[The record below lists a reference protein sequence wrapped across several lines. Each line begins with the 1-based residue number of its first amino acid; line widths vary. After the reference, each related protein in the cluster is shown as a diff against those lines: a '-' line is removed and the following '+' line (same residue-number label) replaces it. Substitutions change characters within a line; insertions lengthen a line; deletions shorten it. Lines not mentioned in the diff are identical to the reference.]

1 MKPNSFKY
9 SVLAVGVVAAMGI
22 STAANAATPNT
33 TGGISAGAAPI
44 TNVATANYSVAGIA
58 QPNVTSNIVTVSVSE
73 TANFALVSTVDDGSI
88 GNDTAVNR
96 TATPGGTTTFTHA
109 LTNTGNV
116 TDTYT
121 VNTTGNDSA
130 LVTAAPDYALGTA
143 PVTFT
148 IVQADGTALT
158 PAQVTALNGQAQ
170 TGTVANGG
178 TIRLQPGTRANLSY
192 EAATPDDRNGN
203 DTINGND
210 KGVGTLT
217 ATSTFFTANNAPG
230 ATLVN
235 ENQTI
240 VRLPTFKITKTATST
255 VDLTVANPQIAYSI
269 VVTNAT
275 TDYST
280 AATDFVIRDVL
291 PAGLSLPS
299 GTASDVTVTGAG
311 TATISTIGGRQ
322 AINVAVANLAV
333 GASRTITFTVNVD
346 KNQFTAAN
354 SSVTN
359 NAEVYDKFI
368 GPVSPLP
375 ATPVLGTDYDIFDS
389 TDGTVG
395 VTRIPDEAGEGN
407 GAGIDTPGVTNF
419 TRRAVVVSNPTT
431 RELPPTSGTASQ
443 ATHSTLITNS
453 GQDAEGTNANPL
465 TFTIADGGNNAAV
478 RPVTGPVS
486 ATYTPPGGGAPVTIT
501 LQPTVAGGNTYTL
514 NSSTLPTAQFPNGI
528 APGGTLAINYNVSS
542 GNVTTPTT
550 VADAAAVGSTETT
563 IVTLTPAGTNPPAVT
578 SVTDTTNVRGLS
590 LVKAQ
595 SLDATC
601 SGTVASSTFVQTAID
616 ATPDQCVIYRIQA
629 TNTSSA
635 ALGFN
640 LTGVTI
646 SDLLSNFSAGA
657 DLVANSPATSATT
670 SSTAG
675 TASTTST
682 AVLGTNYT
690 IVPQGV
696 GTLTFKIKIKNA
708 R

>member
-1 MKPNSFKY
+1 MKSNTFNY
-9 SVLAVGVVAAMGI
+9 SLLAVGVAAVMGV
-22 STAANAATPNT
+22 SAGANAATPAAAVT
-33 TGGISAGAAPI
+33 AGAAPI
-44 TNVATANYSVAGIA
+44 NNVATASYSIAGVS
-58 QPNVTSNIVTVSVSE
+58 QPSVTSNTVTVNVSE
-73 TANFALVSTVDDGSI
+73 TANFALTSTVDDGSI
-88 GNDTAVNR
+88 GDDTAINQ
-96 TATPGGTTTFTHA
+96 TATPGGTTTFTHN

-121 VNTTGNDSA
+121 INTTGNDSS
-130 LVTAAPDYALGTA
+130 LVTATPDYPLGTA

-148 IVQADGTALT
+148 IVQADGTPLT
-158 PAQVTALNGQAQ
+158 SAQVTALGTQAQ
-170 TGTVANGG
+170 TGTLANGG

-192 EAATPDDRNGN
+192 EAATP

-275 TDYST
+275 TDYSA

-291 PAGLSLPS
+291 PVGLSLPN
-299 GTASDVTVTGAG
+299 GTASDVTVTGGAG

-322 AINVAVANLAV
+322 AIDVAVANLAV

-346 KNQFTAAN
+346 RDQFTSAN

-359 NAEVYDKFI
+359 NAEVYDKFV

-375 ATPVLGTDYDIFDS
+375 ANPVLGTDYDIFDS

-395 VTRIPDEAGEGN
+395 VTRIPDDAGEGN
-407 GAGIDTPGVTNF
+407 GAGIDSPGVTSF

-431 RELPPTSGTASQ
+431 REVPPASGTASQ

-453 GQDAEGTNANPL
+453 GQDGEGTNANPL
-465 TFTIADGGNNAAV
+465 TFTIADGGNNGAV

-486 ATYTPPGGGAPVTIT
+486 ATYTPPGNGAPVTIT
-501 LQPTVAGGNTYTL
+501 LQPTVADGNTYTL
-514 NSSTLPTAQFPNGI
+514 NSTTLPTAQFPNGI

-542 GNVTTPTT
+542 GNVAAPAT
-550 VADAAAVGSTETT
+550 VADAAAVGSTETS
-563 IVTLTPAGTNPPAVT
+563 IVTLTPAGINAPAAST
-578 SVTDTTNVRGLS
+578 VTDTTNVRGLT
-590 LVKAQ
+590 LVKSQA
-595 SLDATC
+595 LDATC
-601 SGTVASSTFVQTAID
+601 SGTVAASTFVGTAIE
-616 ATPDQCVIYRIQA
+616 AKPDQCVIYRIQA

-640 LTGVTI
+640 LNALTI

-657 DLVANSPATSATT
+657 DLVAGSPATSATA

-675 TASTTST
+675 IASTTST

-690 IVPQGV
+690 LVPQGV

>member
-1 MKPNSFKY
+1 MKSITFNY
-9 SVLAVGVVAAMGI
+9 SLLAVGVAAVMGV
-22 STAANAATPNT
+22 STGANAATPANAVT
-33 TGGISAGAAPI
+33 AGAAPI
-44 TNVATANYSVAGIA
+44 NNVATASYSIAGVS
-58 QPNVTSNIVTVSVSE
+58 QPSVTSNTVTVNVSE
-73 TANFALVSTVDDGSI
+73 TANFALTSTVDDGSI
-88 GNDTAVNR
+88 GDDTAINQ
-96 TATPGGTTTFTHA
+96 TATPGGTTTFTHN

-116 TDTYT
+116 TDTYII
-121 VNTTGNDSA
+121 NTTGNDSS
-130 LVTAAPDYALGTA
+130 LVTATPDYPLGTA

-148 IVQADGTALT
+148 IVQADGTPLT
-158 PAQVTALNGQAQ
+158 TAQINALNGQAQ
-170 TGTVANGG
+170 TGTLANGG

-192 EAATPDDRNGN
+192 EAATPDNR
-203 DTINGND
+203 NGND

-240 VRLPTFKITKTATST
+240 VRLPTFKIVKTATST

-275 TDYST
+275 TDYS
-280 AATDFVIRDVL
+280 ADATDIVIRDVL
-291 PAGLSLPS
+291 PVGLSLPN
-299 GTASDVTVTGAG
+299 GTASDVTVTGGAG
-311 TATISTIGGRQ
+311 TATISTVGTRQ

-346 KNQFTAAN
+346 RDQFTSAN

-359 NAEVYDKFI
+359 NAEVYDKFV

-375 ATPVLGTDYDIFDS
+375 ANPVLGTDYDILDS
-389 TDGTVG
+389 TDSTIG
-395 VTRIPDEAGEGN
+395 VTRVPDDAGEGN
-407 GAGIDTPGVTNF
+407 GAGTDSPGVTNF

-431 RELPPTSGTASQ
+431 REIPPASGTASQ

-453 GQDAEGTNANPL
+453 GQDGEGTNANPL
-465 TFTIADGGNNAAV
+465 TFTIADGGNNGAV

-486 ATYTPPGGGAPVTIT
+486 ATYTPPGNGAPVTIT

-514 NSSTLPTAQFPNGI
+514 NGTTLPTAQFPNGI

-542 GNVTTPTT
+542 GNVAAPAT
-550 VADAAAVGSTETT
+550 VADAAAVGSTETSV
-563 IVTLTPAGTNPPAVT
+563 VTLTPAGINAPAAT
-578 SVTDTTNVRGLS
+578 TVTDTTNVRGLT
-590 LVKAQ
+590 LVKSQA
-595 SLDATC
+595 LDATC
-601 SGTVASSTFVQTAID
+601 SSTVAASTFIQTAIE
-616 ATPDQCVIYRIQA
+616 AKPDQCVIYRIQA

-640 LTGVTI
+640 LNDLTI

-657 DLVANSPATSATT
+657 DLVAGSPATSATA

-675 TASTTST
+675 IASTTST

-690 IVPQGV
+690 LVPQGV

>member
-1 MKPNSFKY
+1 MKSNTFNY
-9 SVLAVGVVAAMGI
+9 SLLAVGVAAVMGVSI
-22 STAANAATPNT
+22 GANAATPAT
-33 TGGISAGAAPI
+33 AATAGAAPI
-44 TNVATANYSVAGIA
+44 NNVATASYSVAGVS
-58 QPNVTSNIVTVSVSE
+58 QPSVTSNTVTVNVSE
-73 TANFALVSTVDDGSI
+73 TANFALTSTVDDGSI
-88 GNDTAVNR
+88 GDDTAINQ
-96 TATPGGTTTFTHA
+96 TATPGGTTTFTHN

-116 TDTYT
+116 TDTYII
-121 VNTTGNDSA
+121 NTTGNDSD
-130 LVTAAPDYALGTA
+130 LITATPDYPLGTA

-148 IVQADGTALT
+148 IVQANGTPLT
-158 PAQVTALNGQAQ
+158 SAQVTALGTQAQ
-170 TGTVANGG
+170 TGTLANGG

-192 EAATPDDRNGN
+192 EAATPDDR
-203 DTINGND
+203 NGND

-240 VRLPTFKITKTATST
+240 VRLPTFKIVKTATST

-275 TDYST
+275 TDYSA
-280 AATDFVIRDVL
+280 AATDIVIRDVL
-291 PAGLSLPS
+291 PVGLSLPN
-299 GTASDVTVTGAG
+299 GTASDVTVTGGAG
-311 TATISTIGGRQ
+311 TATISTVGTRQ

-407 GAGIDTPGVTNF
+407 GAGIDSPGVTSF

-431 RELPPTSGTASQ
+431 REVPPASGTASQ

-465 TFTIADGGNNAAV
+465 TFTIADGGNNGAV

-486 ATYTPPGGGAPVTIT
+486 ATYTPPGNGAPVTIT

-514 NSSTLPTAQFPNGI
+514 NSTTLPTAQFPNGI

-542 GNVTTPTT
+542 GNVAAPAT
-550 VADAAAVGSTETT
+550 VADAAAVGSTETSV
-563 IVTLTPAGTNPPAVT
+563 VTLTPAGINPPAAT
-578 SVTDTTNVRGLS
+578 TVTDTTNVRGLT
-590 LVKAQ
+590 LVKSQA
-595 SLDATC
+595 LDETC
-601 SGTVASSTFVQTAID
+601 SGTVAASTFVQTALE
-616 ATPDQCVIYRIQA
+616 AKPDQCVIYRIQA

-635 ALGFN
+635 AFGFSLN
-640 LTGVTI
+640 ALTI

-657 DLVANSPATSATT
+657 DLVAGSPATSATA

-682 AVLGTNYT
+682 AVLGTNFT

>member
-1 MKPNSFKY
+1 MKSITFNY
-9 SVLAVGVVAAMGI
+9 SLLAVGVAAVMGV
-22 STAANAATPNT
+22 STGANAATPANAVT
-33 TGGISAGAAPI
+33 AGAAPI
-44 TNVATANYSVAGIA
+44 NNVATASYSIAGVS
-58 QPNVTSNIVTVSVSE
+58 QPSVTSNTVTVNVSE
-73 TANFALVSTVDDGSI
+73 TANFALTSTVDDGSI
-88 GNDTAVNR
+88 GDDTAINQ
-96 TATPGGTTTFTHA
+96 TATPGGTTTFTHN

-116 TDTYT
+116 TDTYII
-121 VNTTGNDSA
+121 NTTGNDSS
-130 LVTAAPDYALGTA
+130 LVTATPDYPLGTA

-148 IVQADGTALT
+148 IVQADGTPLT
-158 PAQVTALNGQAQ
+158 TAQINALNGQAQ
-170 TGTVANGG
+170 TGTLANGG

-192 EAATPDDRNGN
+192 EAATPDNR
-203 DTINGND
+203 NGND

-240 VRLPTFKITKTATST
+240 VRLPTFKIVKTATST

-275 TDYST
+275 TDYSA
-280 AATDFVIRDVL
+280 AATDIVIRDVL
-291 PAGLSLPS
+291 PVGLSLPN
-299 GTASDVTVTGAG
+299 GTASDVTVTGGAG
-311 TATISTIGGRQ
+311 TATISTVGTRQ

-346 KNQFTAAN
+346 RDQFTSAN

-359 NAEVYDKFI
+359 NAEVYDKFV

-375 ATPVLGTDYDIFDS
+375 ANPVLGTDYDILDS
-389 TDGTVG
+389 TDSTIG
-395 VTRIPDEAGEGN
+395 VTRVPDDAGEGN
-407 GAGIDTPGVTNF
+407 GAGTDSPGVTNF

-431 RELPPTSGTASQ
+431 REIPPASGTASQ

-453 GQDAEGTNANPL
+453 GQDGEGTNANPL
-465 TFTIADGGNNAAV
+465 TFTIADGGNNGAV

-486 ATYTPPGGGAPVTIT
+486 ATYTPPGNGAPVTIT

-514 NSSTLPTAQFPNGI
+514 NGTTLPTAQFPNGI

-542 GNVTTPTT
+542 GNVAAPAT
-550 VADAAAVGSTETT
+550 VADAAAVGSTETSV
-563 IVTLTPAGTNPPAVT
+563 VTLTPAGINAPAAT
-578 SVTDTTNVRGLS
+578 TVTDTTNVRGLT
-590 LVKAQ
+590 LVKSQA
-595 SLDATC
+595 LDATC
-601 SGTVASSTFVQTAID
+601 SSTVAASTFIQTAIE
-616 ATPDQCVIYRIQA
+616 AKPDQCVIYRIQA

-640 LTGVTI
+640 LNALTI

-657 DLVANSPATSATT
+657 DLVAGSPATSATA

-675 TASTTST
+675 IASTTST

-690 IVPQGV
+690 LVPQGV

>member
-1 MKPNSFKY
+1 MKSTTFNY
-9 SVLAVGVVAAMGI
+9 SLLAVGVAAVMGV
-22 STAANAATPNT
+22 STGANAATPANAVT
-33 TGGISAGAAPI
+33 AGAAPI
-44 TNVATANYSVAGIA
+44 NNVATASYSIAGVS
-58 QPNVTSNIVTVSVSE
+58 QPSVTSNTVTVNVSE
-73 TANFALVSTVDDGSI
+73 TANFALTSTVDDGSI
-88 GNDTAVNR
+88 GDDTAINQ
-96 TATPGGTTTFTHA
+96 TATPGGTTTFTHN

-121 VNTTGNDSA
+121 INTTGNDSS
-130 LVTAAPDYALGTA
+130 LVTATPDYPLGTA

-158 PAQVTALNGQAQ
+158 DAQVTALGTQAQ
-170 TGTVANGG
+170 TGTLTNGG

-192 EAATPDDRNGN
+192 EAATPDDS
-203 DTINGND
+203 IGND

-240 VRLPTFKITKTATST
+240 VRLPTFKIVKTATST

-275 TDYST
+275 TDYSA
-280 AATDFVIRDVL
+280 AATDIVIRDVL
-291 PAGLSLPS
+291 PAGLSLPN
-299 GTASDVTVTGAG
+299 GTASDVTVTGGAG

-359 NAEVYDKFI
+359 NAEVYDKFV

-375 ATPVLGTDYDIFDS
+375 ANPVLGTDYDILDS
-389 TDGTVG
+389 TDSTIG
-395 VTRIPDEAGEGN
+395 VTRIPDDAGEGN
-407 GAGIDTPGVTNF
+407 GAGIDSPGVTSF

-431 RELPPTSGTASQ
+431 REVPPASGTASQ

-453 GQDAEGTNANPL
+453 GQDGEGTNANPL
-465 TFTIADGGNNAAV
+465 TFTIADGGNNGAV

-486 ATYTPPGGGAPVTIT
+486 ATYTPPGNGAPVTIT

-514 NSSTLPTAQFPNGI
+514 NSTTLPTAQFPNGI

-542 GNVTTPTT
+542 GNVAAPET
-550 VADAAAVGSTETT
+550 VADAAAVGSTETSV
-563 IVTLTPAGTNPPAVT
+563 VTLTPAGINAPAAT
-578 SVTDTTNVRGLS
+578 TVTDTTNVRGLT
-590 LVKAQ
+590 LVKSQA
-595 SLDATC
+595 LDATC
-601 SGTVASSTFVQTAID
+601 SSTVAASTFIQTAID
-616 ATPDQCVIYRIQA
+616 AKPDQCVIYRIQA

-640 LTGVTI
+640 LNALTI
-646 SDLLSNFSAGA
+646 SDLLSNFSTGA
-657 DLVANSPATSATT
+657 DLVAGSPATSATA

-675 TASTTST
+675 IASTTST

-690 IVPQGV
+690 LVPQGV

>member
-1 MKPNSFKY
+1 MKSNTFNY
-9 SVLAVGVVAAMGI
+9 SLLAVGVAAVMGV
-22 STAANAATPNT
+22 STGANAATPAAAVT
-33 TGGISAGAAPI
+33 AGAAPI
-44 TNVATANYSVAGIA
+44 NNVATASYSIAGVS
-58 QPNVTSNIVTVSVSE
+58 QPSVTSNTVTVNVSE
-73 TANFALVSTVDDGSI
+73 TANFALTSTVDDGSI
-88 GNDTAVNR
+88 GDDTAINQ
-96 TATPGGTTTFTHA
+96 TATPGGTTTFTHN

-121 VNTTGNDSA
+121 INTTGNDSP
-130 LVTAAPDYALGTA
+130 LVTAAPNYALGTA

-148 IVQADGTALT
+148 IVQANGTPLT
-158 PAQVTALNGQAQ
+158 SAQVTALGTQAQ
-170 TGTVANGG
+170 TGTLANGG

-192 EAATPDDRNGN
+192 EAATPDNR
-203 DTINGND
+203 NGND

-240 VRLPTFKITKTATST
+240 VRLPTFKIVKTATST

-275 TDYST
+275 TDYSA
-280 AATDFVIRDVL
+280 AATDIVIRDVL
-291 PAGLSLPS
+291 PVGLSLPN
-299 GTASDVTVTGAG
+299 GTASDVTVTGGAG
-311 TATISTIGGRQ
+311 TATISTVGTRQ

-359 NAEVYDKFI
+359 NAEVYDKFV

-375 ATPVLGTDYDIFDS
+375 ATPVLGTDYDILDS
-389 TDGTVG
+389 TDGTIG
-395 VTRIPDEAGEGN
+395 VTRIPDDAGEGN
-407 GAGIDTPGVTNF
+407 GAGIDSPGVTSF

-431 RELPPTSGTASQ
+431 REVPPASGTASQ

-453 GQDAEGTNANPL
+453 GQDGEGTNANPL
-465 TFTIADGGNNAAV
+465 TFTIADGGNNGAV

-486 ATYTPPGGGAPVTIT
+486 ATYTPPGNGAPVTIT
-501 LQPTVAGGNTYTL
+501 LQPTVADGNTYTL
-514 NSSTLPTAQFPNGI
+514 DGTTLPTAQFPNGI

-542 GNVTTPTT
+542 GNVAAPAT
-550 VADAAAVGSTETT
+550 VADAAAVGSTETSV
-563 IVTLTPAGTNPPAVT
+563 VTLTPSGINAPAAT
-578 SVTDTTNVRGLS
+578 TVTDTTNVRGLT
-590 LVKAQ
+590 LVKSQA
-595 SLDATC
+595 LDATC
-601 SGTVASSTFVQTAID
+601 SSTVAASTFIQTAID
-616 ATPDQCVIYRIQA
+616 AKPDQCVIYRIQA

-640 LTGVTI
+640 LNDLTI

-657 DLVANSPATSATT
+657 DLVAGSPATSATA

-675 TASTTST
+675 IASTTST

-690 IVPQGV
+690 LVPQGV

>member
-1 MKPNSFKY
+1 MKSITFNY
-9 SVLAVGVVAAMGI
+9 SLLAVGVAAVMGV
-22 STAANAATPNT
+22 STGANAATPANAVT
-33 TGGISAGAAPI
+33 AGAAPI
-44 TNVATANYSVAGIA
+44 NNVATASYSIAGVS
-58 QPNVTSNIVTVSVSE
+58 QPSVTSNTVTVNVSE
-73 TANFALVSTVDDGSI
+73 TANFALTSTVDDGSI
-88 GNDTAVNR
+88 GDDTAINQ
-96 TATPGGTTTFTHA
+96 TATPGGTTTFTHN

-116 TDTYT
+116 TDTYII
-121 VNTTGNDSA
+121 NTTGNDSS
-130 LVTAAPDYALGTA
+130 LVTATPDYPLGTA

-148 IVQADGTALT
+148 IVQADGTPLT
-158 PAQVTALNGQAQ
+158 TAQINALNGQAQ
-170 TGTVANGG
+170 TGTLANGG

-192 EAATPDDRNGN
+192 EAATPDNR
-203 DTINGND
+203 NGND

-240 VRLPTFKITKTATST
+240 VRLPTFKIVKTATST

-275 TDYST
+275 TDYSA
-280 AATDFVIRDVL
+280 AATDIVIRDVL
-291 PAGLSLPS
+291 PVGLSLPN
-299 GTASDVTVTGAG
+299 GTASDVTVTGGAG
-311 TATISTIGGRQ
+311 TATISTVGTRQ

-346 KNQFTAAN
+346 RDQFTSAN

-359 NAEVYDKFI
+359 NAEVYDKFV

-375 ATPVLGTDYDIFDS
+375 ANPVLGTDYDILDS
-389 TDGTVG
+389 TDSTIG
-395 VTRIPDEAGEGN
+395 VTRVPDDAGEGN
-407 GAGIDTPGVTNF
+407 GAGTDSPGVTNF

-431 RELPPTSGTASQ
+431 REIPPASGTASQ

-453 GQDAEGTNANPL
+453 GQDGEGTNANPL
-465 TFTIADGGNNAAV
+465 TFTIADGGNNGAV

-486 ATYTPPGGGAPVTIT
+486 ATYTPPGNGAPVTIT

-514 NSSTLPTAQFPNGI
+514 NGTTLPTAQFPNGI

-542 GNVTTPTT
+542 GNVAAPET
-550 VADAAAVGSTETT
+550 VADAAAVGSTETSV
-563 IVTLTPAGTNPPAVT
+563 VTLTPAGINAPAAT
-578 SVTDTTNVRGLS
+578 TVTDTTNVRGLT
-590 LVKAQ
+590 LVKSQA
-595 SLDATC
+595 LDATC
-601 SGTVASSTFVQTAID
+601 SSTVAASTFIQTAIE
-616 ATPDQCVIYRIQA
+616 AKPDQCVIYRIQA

-640 LTGVTI
+640 LNDLTI

-657 DLVANSPATSATT
+657 DLVAGSPATSATA

-675 TASTTST
+675 IASTTST

-690 IVPQGV
+690 LVPQGV

>member
-1 MKPNSFKY
+1 MKSNTFNY
-9 SVLAVGVVAAMGI
+9 SLLAVGIAAVMGI
-22 STAANAATPNT
+22 SGGANAATPNT
-33 TGGISAGAAPI
+33 TGGVSAGAAAI
-44 TNVATANYSVAGIA
+44 NNVATANYSVAGIA
-58 QPNVTSNIVTVSVSE
+58 QPNVTSNIVTVNVSE
-73 TANFALVSTVDDGSI
+73 TANFALTSTVDDGSI
-88 GNDTAVNR
+88 GDDIAINQ
-96 TATPGGTTTFTHA
+96 TATPGGTTTFTHN

-121 VNTTGNDSA
+121 INTTGNDSA
-130 LVTAAPDYALGTA
+130 LVTATPDYALGTA

-148 IVQADGTALT
+148 IVQADGTPLT
-158 PAQVTALNGQAQ
+158 STQVTALNGQAQ
-170 TGTVANGG
+170 TGTLTNGG

-192 EAATPDDRNGN
+192 EAATPDAR
-203 DTINGND
+203 NGND

-217 ATSTFFTANNAPG
+217 ATSTFFTANLPAN

-240 VRLPTFKITKTATST
+240 VRLPTFKIVKTATST
-255 VDLTVANPQIAYSI
+255 VDLTVANPQINYSI

-275 TDYST
+275 TDYSA
-280 AATDFVIRDVL
+280 AATDIVIRDVL
-291 PAGLSLPS
+291 PAGLSLPN
-299 GTASDVTVTGAG
+299 GAASDVTVTGAG
-311 TATISTIGGRQ
+311 TATISTVGTRQ

-346 KNQFTAAN
+346 RDQYTAAN

-359 NAEVYDKFI
+359 HAEVYDKFV
-368 GPVSPLP
+368 GPVSPLI
-375 ATPVLGTDYDIFDS
+375 AAPVLGTDYDIFDS
-389 TDGTVG
+389 TDGTIG
-395 VTRIPDEAGEGN
+395 VTRIPDDAGEGN

-419 TRRAVVVSNPTT
+419 TRRAVIVSNPTT
-431 RELPPTSGTASQ
+431 REIAPASGTDGQ
-443 ATHSTLITNS
+443 VTQKTTIINN
-453 GQDAEGTNANPL
+453 GQDAEGTNTNPL

-478 RPVTGPVS
+478 RPVTGPISV
-486 ATYTPPGGGAPVTIT
+486 TYTPPNGGAPVTIT

-514 NSSTLPTAQFPNGI
+514 NSTTLPTAQFPNGI

-542 GNVTTPTT
+542 GNVTTPATA
-550 VADAAAVGSTETT
+550 ADAAAVGSTETT
-563 IVTLTPAGTNPPAVT
+563 IVTLTPTGVGAPAAT

-590 LVKAQ
+590 LVKSQ
-595 SLDATC
+595 SLDTAC
-601 SGTVASSTFVQTAID
+601 EATVATSTFVQTVLNAK
-616 ATPDQCVIYRIQA
+616 PDQCIIYRIQA

>member
-1 MKPNSFKY
+1 MKSNTFNY
-9 SVLAVGVVAAMGI
+9 SLLAVGVAAVMGV
-22 STAANAATPNT
+22 STGANAATPANAVT
-33 TGGISAGAAPI
+33 AGAAPI
-44 TNVATANYSVAGIA
+44 NNVATASYSIAGVS
-58 QPNVTSNIVTVSVSE
+58 QPSVTSNTVTVNVSE
-73 TANFALVSTVDDGSI
+73 TANFALTSTVDDGSI
-88 GNDTAVNR
+88 GDDTAINQ
-96 TATPGGTTTFTHA
+96 TATPGGTTTFTHN

-121 VNTTGNDSA
+121 INTTGNDSS
-130 LVTAAPDYALGTA
+130 LVTADPNYPLGTA

-148 IVQADGTALT
+148 IVQADGTPLT
-158 PAQVTALNGQAQ
+158 TAQINALNGQAQ
-170 TGTVANGG
+170 TGTLTNGG

-192 EAATPDDRNGN
+192 EAATPDNR
-203 DTINGND
+203 NGND

-240 VRLPTFKITKTATST
+240 VRLPTFKIVKTATST

-275 TDYST
+275 TDYS
-280 AATDFVIRDVL
+280 ADATDIVIRDVL
-291 PAGLSLPS
+291 PVGLSLPN
-299 GTASDVTVTGAG
+299 GTASDVTVTGGSG
-311 TATISTIGGRQ
+311 TATISTVGTRQ

-346 KNQFTAAN
+346 RDQFTSAN

-359 NAEVYDKFI
+359 NAEVYDKFV

-375 ATPVLGTDYDIFDS
+375 ANPVLGTDYDILDS
-389 TDGTVG
+389 TDSEIG
-395 VTRIPDEAGEGN
+395 VTRIPDDAGEGN
-407 GAGIDTPGVTNF
+407 GAGIDSPGVTSF
-419 TRRAVVVSNPTT
+419 TRRAVIVSNPTT
-431 RELPPTSGTASQ
+431 REVPPASGTASQ

-453 GQDAEGTNANPL
+453 GQDGEGTNANPL
-465 TFTIADGGNNAAV
+465 TFTIADGGNNGAV

-486 ATYTPPGGGAPVTIT
+486 ATYTPPGNGAPVTIT
-501 LQPTVAGGNTYTL
+501 LQPTVADGNTYTL
-514 NSSTLPTAQFPNGI
+514 NGTTLPTAQFPNGI
-528 APGGTLAINYNVSS
+528 APGGVLAINYKVSS
-542 GNVTTPTT
+542 GNVTTPAT
-550 VADAAAVGSTETT
+550 VDDAAAVGSTETT
-563 IVTLTPAGTNPPAVT
+563 IVTLTPAGTNPPAAT
-578 SVTDTTNVRGLS
+578 TVTDTTNVRGLT
-590 LVKAQ
+590 LVKSQA
-595 SLDATC
+595 LDETC
-601 SGTVASSTFVQTAID
+601 SGTVAASTFVQTVVEAK
-616 ATPDQCVIYRIQA
+616 PDQCVIYRIQA

-640 LTGVTI
+640 LNDLTI

-657 DLVANSPATSATT
+657 DLVAGSPATSATA

-675 TASTTST
+675 IASTTST
-682 AVLGTNYT
+682 EVLGTNYT
-690 IVPQGV
+690 LVPQGV

>member
-1 MKPNSFKY
+1 MKSNTFNY
-9 SVLAVGVVAAMGI
+9 SLLAVGVAAVMGV
-22 STAANAATPNT
+22 STGANAATPAAAVT
-33 TGGISAGAAPI
+33 AGAAPI
-44 TNVATANYSVAGIA
+44 NNVATASYSIAGVS
-58 QPNVTSNIVTVSVSE
+58 QPSVTSNTVTVNVSE
-73 TANFALVSTVDDGSI
+73 TANFALTSTVDDGSI
-88 GNDTAVNR
+88 GDDTAINQ
-96 TATPGGTTTFTHA
+96 TATPGGTTTFTHN

-121 VNTTGNDSA
+121 INTTGNDSA
-130 LVTAAPDYALGTA
+130 LVTAAPDYPLGTA

-148 IVQADGTALT
+148 IVQADGTPLT
-158 PAQVTALNGQAQ
+158 DAQVTALGTQAQ
-170 TGTVANGG
+170 TGTLTNGG

-192 EAATPDDRNGN
+192 EAATPDDR
-203 DTINGND
+203 NGND

-240 VRLPTFKITKTATST
+240 VRLPTFKIVKTATST

-275 TDYST
+275 TDYSA
-280 AATDFVIRDVL
+280 AATDIVIRDVL
-291 PAGLSLPS
+291 PVGLSLPN
-299 GTASDVTVTGAG
+299 GTASDVTVTGGAG
-311 TATISTIGGRQ
+311 TATISTVGTRQ
-322 AINVAVANLAV
+322 AIDVAVANLAV

-346 KNQFTAAN
+346 RDQFTSAN

-359 NAEVYDKFI
+359 NAEVYDKFV

-375 ATPVLGTDYDIFDS
+375 ANPVLGTDYDILDS
-389 TDGTVG
+389 TDSTIG
-395 VTRIPDEAGEGN
+395 VTRIPDDAGEGN
-407 GAGIDTPGVTNF
+407 GAGIDSPGVTNF

-431 RELPPTSGTASQ
+431 REIPPASGTASQ

-453 GQDAEGTNANPL
+453 GQDGEGTNANPL
-465 TFTIADGGNNAAV
+465 TFTIADGGNNGAV

-486 ATYTPPGGGAPVTIT
+486 ATYTPPGNGAPVTIT

-514 NSSTLPTAQFPNGI
+514 NGTTLPTAQFPNGI
-528 APGGTLAINYNVSS
+528 APGGTLAINYKVSS
-542 GNVTTPTT
+542 GNVAAPAT
-550 VADAAAVGSTETT
+550 VADAAAVGSTETSV
-563 IVTLTPAGTNPPAVT
+563 VTLTPAGINAPAAT
-578 SVTDTTNVRGLS
+578 TVTDTTNVRGLT
-590 LVKAQ
+590 LVKSQA
-595 SLDATC
+595 LDATC
-601 SGTVASSTFVQTAID
+601 SSTVAASTFIQTAID
-616 ATPDQCVIYRIQA
+616 AKPDQCVIYRIQA

-640 LTGVTI
+640 LNDLTI

-657 DLVANSPATSATT
+657 DLVAGSPATSATA

-675 TASTTST
+675 IASTTST

-690 IVPQGV
+690 LVPQGV

>member
-1 MKPNSFKY
+1 MKSITFNY
-9 SVLAVGVVAAMGI
+9 SLLAVGVAAVMGV
-22 STAANAATPNT
+22 STGANAATPANAVT
-33 TGGISAGAAPI
+33 AGAAPI
-44 TNVATANYSVAGIA
+44 NNVATASYSIAGVS
-58 QPNVTSNIVTVSVSE
+58 QPSVTSNTVTVNVSE
-73 TANFALVSTVDDGSI
+73 TANFALTSTVDDGSI
-88 GNDTAVNR
+88 GDDTAINQ
-96 TATPGGTTTFTHA
+96 TATPGGTTTFTHN

-116 TDTYT
+116 TDTYII
-121 VNTTGNDSA
+121 NTTGNDSS
-130 LVTAAPDYALGTA
+130 LVTATPDYPLGTA

-148 IVQADGTALT
+148 IVQADGTPLT
-158 PAQVTALNGQAQ
+158 TAQINALNGQAQ
-170 TGTVANGG
+170 TGTLANGG

-192 EAATPDDRNGN
+192 EAATPDNR
-203 DTINGND
+203 NGND

-240 VRLPTFKITKTATST
+240 VRLPTFKIVKTATST

-275 TDYST
+275 TDYSA
-280 AATDFVIRDVL
+280 AATDIVIRDVL
-291 PAGLSLPS
+291 PVGLSLPN
-299 GTASDVTVTGAG
+299 GTASDVTVTGGSG
-311 TATISTIGGRQ
+311 TATISTVGTRQ

-346 KNQFTAAN
+346 RDQFTSAN

-359 NAEVYDKFI
+359 NAEVYDKFV

-375 ATPVLGTDYDIFDS
+375 ANPVLGTDYDILDS
-389 TDGTVG
+389 TDSTIG
-395 VTRIPDEAGEGN
+395 VTRVPDDAGEGN
-407 GAGIDTPGVTNF
+407 GAGTDSPGVTNF

-431 RELPPTSGTASQ
+431 REIPPASGTASQ

-453 GQDAEGTNANPL
+453 GQDGEGTNANPL
-465 TFTIADGGNNAAV
+465 TFTIADGGNNGAV

-486 ATYTPPGGGAPVTIT
+486 ATYTPPGNGAPVTIT

-514 NSSTLPTAQFPNGI
+514 NGTTLPTAQFPNGI

-542 GNVTTPTT
+542 GNVAAPAT
-550 VADAAAVGSTETT
+550 VADAAAVGSTETSV
-563 IVTLTPAGTNPPAVT
+563 VTLTPAGINAPAAT
-578 SVTDTTNVRGLS
+578 TVTDTTNVRGLT
-590 LVKAQ
+590 LVKSQA
-595 SLDATC
+595 LDATC
-601 SGTVASSTFVQTAID
+601 SSTVAASTFVDTVLEAK
-616 ATPDQCVIYRIQA
+616 PDQCVIYRIQA

-640 LTGVTI
+640 LNDLTI

-657 DLVANSPATSATT
+657 DLVAGSPATSATA

-675 TASTTST
+675 IASTTST

-690 IVPQGV
+690 LVPQGV

>member
-1 MKPNSFKY
+1 MKSTTFNY
-9 SVLAVGVVAAMGI
+9 SLLAVGVAAVMGV
-22 STAANAATPNT
+22 STGANAATPNT

-44 TNVATANYSVAGIA
+44 TNVATASYSVAGIA
-58 QPNVTSNIVTVSVSE
+58 QPTAVSNTVTVSVSE

-88 GNDTAVNR
+88 GDDTAINQ
-96 TATPGGTTTFTHA
+96 TATPGGTTTFTHN

-121 VNTTGNDSA
+121 INTTGNDSS
-130 LVTAAPDYALGTA
+130 LVTATPDYRLGTA

-148 IVQADGTALT
+148 IVQADGTPLT
-158 PAQVTALNGQAQ
+158 DAQINALNGQAQ
-170 TGTVANGG
+170 TGTLTNGG

-192 EAATPDDRNGN
+192 EAATPDNR
-203 DTINGND
+203 NGND

-275 TDYST
+275 TDYSA
-280 AATDFVIRDVL
+280 AATDIVIRDVL

-322 AINVAVANLAV
+322 AIDVAVANLAV

-359 NAEVYDKFI
+359 NAEVYDKFV

-375 ATPVLGTDYDIFDS
+375 ANPVLGTDYDILDS
-389 TDGTVG
+389 TDSTIG
-395 VTRIPDEAGEGN
+395 VTRVPDDAGEGN

-431 RELPPTSGTASQ
+431 REVPPASGTAGQ

-465 TFTIADGGNNAAV
+465 TFTIADGGNNVAV

-486 ATYTPPGGGAPVTIT
+486 ATYTPPGNGTPVTIT
-501 LQPTVAGGNTYTL
+501 LQPTVDGGNTYTL
-514 NSSTLPTAQFPNGI
+514 NSTTLPTAQFPNGI
-528 APGGTLAINYNVSS
+528 APGGTLAINYKVSS
-542 GNVTTPTT
+542 GNVTAPAT
-550 VADAAAVGSTETT
+550 VAEAAAVGSTETSV
-563 IVTLTPAGTNPPAVT
+563 VTLTPAGINPPAAT
-578 SVTDTTNVRGLS
+578 TVTDTTNVRGLT
-590 LVKAQ
+590 LVKTQ
-595 SLDATC
+595 SLDAAC
-601 SGTVASSTFVQTAID
+601 EATVAASTFVDTALE
-616 ATPDQCVIYRIQA
+616 AKPDQCVIYRIQA
-629 TNTSSA
+629 TNTSST

-657 DLVANSPATSATT
+657 DLVAGSPATSATA

-675 TASTTST
+675 TPSTTST
-682 AVLGTNYT
+682 AVLGTNFT
-690 IVPQGV
+690 IVPEGV

>member
-1 MKPNSFKY
+1 MKSTTFNY
-9 SVLAVGVVAAMGI
+9 SLLAVGVAAVMGV
-22 STAANAATPNT
+22 STGANAATPANAVT
-33 TGGISAGAAPI
+33 AGAAPI
-44 TNVATANYSVAGIA
+44 NNVATASYSIAGVS
-58 QPNVTSNIVTVSVSE
+58 QPSVTSNTVTVNVSE
-73 TANFALVSTVDDGSI
+73 TANFELTSTVDDGSI
-88 GNDTAVNR
+88 GDDIAINQ
-96 TATPGGTTTFTHA
+96 TATPGGTTTFTHN

-121 VNTTGNDSA
+121 INTTGNDSS
-130 LVTAAPDYALGTA
+130 LVTAAPDYPLGTA

-148 IVQADGTALT
+148 IVQANGTPLT
-158 PAQVTALNGQAQ
+158 DAQINALNGQAQ
-170 TGTVANGG
+170 TGTLTNGG

-192 EAATPDDRNGN
+192 EAVTPDNR
-203 DTINGND
+203 NGND

-240 VRLPTFKITKTATST
+240 VRLPTFKIVKTATST

-275 TDYST
+275 TDYSA
-280 AATDFVIRDVL
+280 AATDIVIRDVL
-291 PAGLSLPS
+291 PVGLSLPN
-299 GTASDVTVTGAG
+299 GTASDVTVTGGAG
-311 TATISTIGGRQ
+311 TATISTVGTRQ

-346 KNQFTAAN
+346 RDQFTSAN

-359 NAEVYDKFI
+359 NAEVYDKFV

-375 ATPVLGTDYDIFDS
+375 TNPVLGTDYDILDS
-389 TDGTVG
+389 TDSTIG
-395 VTRIPDEAGEGN
+395 VTRVPDDAGEGN
-407 GAGIDTPGVTNF
+407 GAGTDSPGVTNF

-431 RELPPTSGTASQ
+431 REIPPASGTASQ

-453 GQDAEGTNANPL
+453 GQDGEGTNANPL
-465 TFTIADGGNNAAV
+465 TFTIADGGNNGAV

-486 ATYTPPGGGAPVTIT
+486 ATYTPPGNGAPVTIT
-501 LQPTVAGGNTYTL
+501 LQPTGAGDNTYTL
-514 NSSTLPTAQFPNGI
+514 DGTTLPTAQFPNGI

-542 GNVTTPTT
+542 GNVAAPAT
-550 VADAAAVGSTETT
+550 VADAAAVGSTETSV
-563 IVTLTPAGTNPPAVT
+563 VTLTPAGINAPAAT
-578 SVTDTTNVRGLS
+578 TVTDTTNVRGLT
-590 LVKAQ
+590 LVKSQA
-595 SLDATC
+595 LDATC
-601 SGTVASSTFVQTAID
+601 SGTVAASTFVQDVVEAK
-616 ATPDQCVIYRIQA
+616 PDQCVIYRIQA

-640 LTGVTI
+640 LNDLTI

-657 DLVANSPATSATT
+657 DLVAGSPATSATA

-675 TASTTST
+675 IASTTST

-690 IVPQGV
+690 LVPQGV

>member
-1 MKPNSFKY
+1 MKSNTFNY
-9 SVLAVGVVAAMGI
+9 SLLAVGVAAVMGV
-22 STAANAATPNT
+22 STGANAATPANAVT
-33 TGGISAGAAPI
+33 AGAAPI
-44 TNVATANYSVAGIA
+44 NNVATASYSVAGVS
-58 QPNVTSNIVTVSVSE
+58 QPSVTSNTVTVNVSE
-73 TANFALVSTVDDGSI
+73 TANFALTSTVDDGSI
-88 GNDTAVNR
+88 GDDTAINQ
-96 TATPGGTTTFTHA
+96 TATPGGTTTFTHN

-121 VNTTGNDSA
+121 INTTGNDSS
-130 LVTAAPDYALGTA
+130 LVTATPDYPLGTA
-143 PVTFT
+143 PVAFT
-148 IVQADGTALT
+148 IVQADGTPLT
-158 PAQVTALNGQAQ
+158 SAQVTALGTQAQ
-170 TGTVANGG
+170 TGTLTNGS

-192 EAATPDDRNGN
+192 EAATPDNR
-203 DTINGND
+203 NGND

-240 VRLPTFKITKTATST
+240 VRLPTFKIVKTATST

-275 TDYST
+275 TDYSA
-280 AATDFVIRDVL
+280 AATDIVIRDVL
-291 PAGLSLPS
+291 PVGLSLPN
-299 GTASDVTVTGAG
+299 GTASDVTVTGGAG
-311 TATISTIGGRQ
+311 TATISTVGGRQ

-346 KNQFTAAN
+346 RDQFTSAN

-359 NAEVYDKFI
+359 NAEVYDKFV

-375 ATPVLGTDYDIFDS
+375 ANPVLGTDYDILDS
-389 TDGTVG
+389 TDSTIGP
-395 VTRIPDEAGEGN
+395 TRIPDDAGEGN
-407 GAGIDTPGVTNF
+407 GAGIDSPGVTNF

-431 RELPPTSGTASQ
+431 REVPPASGTASQ

-453 GQDAEGTNANPL
+453 GQDGEGTNANPL
-465 TFTIADGGNNAAV
+465 TFTIADGGNNGAV

-486 ATYTPPGGGAPVTIT
+486 ATYTPPGNGAPVTIT

-514 NSSTLPTAQFPNGI
+514 NGTTLPTAQFPNGI

-542 GNVTTPTT
+542 GNVAAPAT
-550 VADAAAVGSTETT
+550 VADAAAVGSTETSV
-563 IVTLTPAGTNPPAVT
+563 VTLTPAGINAPAAT
-578 SVTDTTNVRGLS
+578 SVTDTTNVRGLT
-590 LVKAQ
+590 LVKSQA
-595 SLDATC
+595 LDATC
-601 SGTVASSTFVQTAID
+601 SGTVAASTFIQTAID
-616 ATPDQCVIYRIQA
+616 AKPDQCVIYRIQA

-640 LTGVTI
+640 LNALTI

-657 DLVANSPATSATT
+657 DLVAGSPATSATA

-675 TASTTST
+675 IASTTST

-690 IVPQGV
+690 LVPQGV

>member
-1 MKPNSFKY
+1 MKSNTFNY
-9 SVLAVGVVAAMGI
+9 SLLAVGVAAVMGV
-22 STAANAATPNT
+22 STGANAATPAT
-33 TGGISAGAAPI
+33 AATAGAAPI
-44 TNVATANYSVAGIA
+44 NNVATASYSVAGVS
-58 QPNVTSNIVTVSVSE
+58 QPSVTSNTVTVNVSE
-73 TANFALVSTVDDGSI
+73 TANFALTSTVDDGSI
-88 GNDTAVNR
+88 GDDTAINQ
-96 TATPGGTTTFTHA
+96 TATPGGTTTFTHN

-121 VNTTGNDSA
+121 INTTGNDSP
-130 LVTAAPDYALGTA
+130 LVTAAPNYALGTA

-148 IVQADGTALT
+148 IVQANGTPLT
-158 PAQVTALNGQAQ
+158 SAQVTALGTQAQ
-170 TGTVANGG
+170 TGTLANGG

-192 EAATPDDRNGN
+192 EATTPAAR
-203 DTINGND
+203 NGND

-217 ATSTFFTANNAPG
+217 ATSTFFTANQPAN

-240 VRLPTFKITKTATST
+240 VRLPTFKIVKTATST

-275 TDYST
+275 TDYSA
-280 AATDFVIRDVL
+280 AATDIVIRDVL
-291 PAGLSLPS
+291 PVGLSLPN
-299 GTASDVTVTGAG
+299 GTASDVTVTGGAG
-311 TATISTIGGRQ
+311 TATISTVGTRQ

-359 NAEVYDKFI
+359 NAEVYDKFV

-375 ATPVLGTDYDIFDS
+375 ATPVLGTDYDILDS
-389 TDGTVG
+389 TDGTIG
-395 VTRIPDEAGEGN
+395 VTRIPDDAGEGN
-407 GAGIDTPGVTNF
+407 GAGIDSPGVTSF

-431 RELPPTSGTASQ
+431 REVPPASGTASQ

-465 TFTIADGGNNAAV
+465 TFTIADGGNNGAV

-486 ATYTPPGGGAPVTIT
+486 ATYTPPGNGAPVTIT

-514 NSSTLPTAQFPNGI
+514 NSTTLPTAQFPNGI

-542 GNVTTPTT
+542 GNVAAPAT
-550 VADAAAVGSTETT
+550 VADAAAVGSTETSV
-563 IVTLTPAGTNPPAVT
+563 VTLTPAGINPPAAT
-578 SVTDTTNVRGLS
+578 TVTDTTNVRGLA
-590 LVKAQ
+590 LVKSQA
-595 SLDATC
+595 LDETC
-601 SGTVASSTFVQTAID
+601 SGTVAASTFVQTAVE
-616 ATPDQCVIYRIQA
+616 AKPDQCVIYRIQA

-640 LTGVTI
+640 LNALTI

-657 DLVANSPATSATT
+657 DLVASSPATSATA

-675 TASTTST
+675 IASTTST

-690 IVPQGV
+690 LVPQGV

>member
-1 MKPNSFKY
+1 MKSTTFNY
-9 SVLAVGVVAAMGI
+9 SLLAVGVAAVMGV
-22 STAANAATPNT
+22 STGANAATPANAVT
-33 TGGISAGAAPI
+33 AGAAPI
-44 TNVATANYSVAGIA
+44 NNVATASYSIAGVS
-58 QPNVTSNIVTVSVSE
+58 QPSVTSNTVTVNVSE
-73 TANFALVSTVDDGSI
+73 TANFALTSTVDDGSI
-88 GNDTAVNR
+88 GDDTAINQ
-96 TATPGGTTTFTHA
+96 TATPGGTTTFTHN

-121 VNTTGNDSA
+121 INTTGNDSS
-130 LVTAAPDYALGTA
+130 LVTATPDYPLGTA

-148 IVQADGTALT
+148 IVQADGTPLT
-158 PAQVTALNGQAQ
+158 SAQVTALGTQAQ
-170 TGTVANGG
+170 TGTLTNGG

-192 EAATPDDRNGN
+192 EAATPDNR
-203 DTINGND
+203 NGND

-240 VRLPTFKITKTATST
+240 VRLPTFKIVKTATST

-275 TDYST
+275 TDYSA
-280 AATDFVIRDVL
+280 AATDIVIRDVL
-291 PAGLSLPS
+291 PVGLSLPN
-299 GTASDVTVTGAG
+299 GTASDVTVTGGSG
-311 TATISTIGGRQ
+311 TATISTVGTRQ

-346 KNQFTAAN
+346 RDQFTSAN

-359 NAEVYDKFI
+359 NAEVYDKFV

-375 ATPVLGTDYDIFDS
+375 ANPVLGTDYDIFDS

-407 GAGIDTPGVTNF
+407 GAGIDTPGVTSF

-431 RELPPTSGTASQ
+431 REIPPASGTASQ

-453 GQDAEGTNANPL
+453 GQDGEGTNANPL
-465 TFTIADGGNNAAV
+465 TFTIADGGNNGAV

-486 ATYTPPGGGAPVTIT
+486 ATYTPPGNGAPVTIT

-514 NSSTLPTAQFPNGI
+514 NGTTLPTAQFPNGI
-528 APGGTLAINYNVSS
+528 APGGTLAINYKVSS
-542 GNVTTPTT
+542 GNVAAPAT
-550 VADAAAVGSTETT
+550 VADAAAVGSTETSV
-563 IVTLTPAGTNPPAVT
+563 VTLTPAGINAPAAT
-578 SVTDTTNVRGLS
+578 TVTDTTNVRGLT
-590 LVKAQ
+590 LVKSQA
-595 SLDATC
+595 LDATC
-601 SGTVASSTFVQTAID
+601 SSTVAASTFIQTAID
-616 ATPDQCVIYRIQA
+616 AKPDQCVIYRIQA

-640 LTGVTI
+640 LNDLTI

-657 DLVANSPATSATT
+657 DLVAGSPATSATA

-675 TASTTST
+675 IASTTST

-690 IVPQGV
+690 LVPQGV

>member
-1 MKPNSFKY
+1 MKSTTFNY
-9 SVLAVGVVAAMGI
+9 SLLAVGVAAVMGV
-22 STAANAATPNT
+22 STGANAATPANAVT
-33 TGGISAGAAPI
+33 AGAAPI
-44 TNVATANYSVAGIA
+44 NNVATASYSIAGVS
-58 QPNVTSNIVTVSVSE
+58 QPSVTSNTVTVNVSE
-73 TANFALVSTVDDGSI
+73 TANFELTSTVDDGSI
-88 GNDTAVNR
+88 GDDIAINQ
-96 TATPGGTTTFTHA
+96 TATPGGTTTFTHN

-121 VNTTGNDSA
+121 INTTGNDSS
-130 LVTAAPDYALGTA
+130 LVTATPDYPLGTA

-148 IVQADGTALT
+148 IVQADGTPLT
-158 PAQVTALNGQAQ
+158 TAQINALNGQAQ
-170 TGTVANGG
+170 TGNLTNGG

-192 EAATPDDRNGN
+192 EAATPDNR
-203 DTINGND
+203 NGND

-240 VRLPTFKITKTATST
+240 VRLPTFKIVKTATST

-275 TDYST
+275 TDYSA
-280 AATDFVIRDVL
+280 AATDIVIRDVL
-291 PAGLSLPS
+291 PVGLSLPN
-299 GTASDVTVTGAG
+299 GTASDVTVTGGAG
-311 TATISTIGGRQ
+311 TATISTVGTRQ

-346 KNQFTAAN
+346 RDQFTSAN

-359 NAEVYDKFI
+359 NAEVYDKFV

-375 ATPVLGTDYDIFDS
+375 ANPVLGTDYNILDS
-389 TDGTVG
+389 TDSTIG
-395 VTRIPDEAGEGN
+395 VTRVPDDAGEGN
-407 GAGIDTPGVTNF
+407 GAGTDSPGVTNF

-431 RELPPTSGTASQ
+431 REVPPASGTASQ

-453 GQDAEGTNANPL
+453 GQDGEGTNANPL
-465 TFTIADGGNNAAV
+465 NFTIADGGNNGAV

-486 ATYTPPGGGAPVTIT
+486 ATYTPPSNGAPVTIT
-501 LQPTVAGGNTYTL
+501 LQPDVAGGNTYTL
-514 NSSTLPTAQFPNGI
+514 DGTTLPTAQFPNGI

-542 GNVTTPTT
+542 GNVAAPAT
-550 VADAAAVGSTETT
+550 VADAAAVGSTETSV
-563 IVTLTPAGTNPPAVT
+563 VTLTPDGINAPAAT
-578 SVTDTTNVRGLS
+578 TVTDTTNVRGLT
-590 LVKAQ
+590 LVKSQA
-595 SLDATC
+595 LDATC
-601 SGTVASSTFVQTAID
+601 SGTVAASTFIQTAID
-616 ATPDQCVIYRIQA
+616 AEPDECVIYRIQA

-640 LTGVTI
+640 LNDLTI

-657 DLVANSPATSATT
+657 DLVAGSPATSATA

-675 TASTTST
+675 IASTTST

-690 IVPQGV
+690 LVPQGV

>member
-1 MKPNSFKY
+1 MKSITFNY
-9 SVLAVGVVAAMGI
+9 SLLAVGVAAVMGV
-22 STAANAATPNT
+22 STGANAATPAAAVT
-33 TGGISAGAAPI
+33 AGSAPI
-44 TNVATANYSVAGIA
+44 NNVATASYSIAGVS
-58 QPNVTSNIVTVSVSE
+58 QPSVTSNTVTVNVSE
-73 TANFALVSTVDDGSI
+73 TANFALTSTVDDGSI
-88 GNDTAVNR
+88 GDDTAINQ
-96 TATPGGTTTFTHA
+96 TATPGGTTTFTHN

-121 VNTTGNDSA
+121 INTTGNDSS
-130 LVTAAPDYALGTA
+130 LVTATPDYPLGTA

-148 IVQADGTALT
+148 IVQADGTPLT
-158 PAQVTALNGQAQ
+158 TAQVTALGTQAQ
-170 TGTVANGG
+170 TGTLANGG

-192 EAATPDDRNGN
+192 EAATPDDR
-203 DTINGND
+203 NGND

-240 VRLPTFKITKTATST
+240 VRLPTFAIVKTATST

-275 TDYST
+275 TDYSA
-280 AATDFVIRDVL
+280 AATDIVIRDVL

-299 GTASDVTVTGAG
+299 GTASDVTVTGGAG

-346 KNQFTAAN
+346 RDQFTAAN

-359 NAEVYDKFI
+359 NAEVYDKFV

-375 ATPVLGTDYDIFDS
+375 ANPVLGTDYDILDS
-389 TDGTVG
+389 TDSEIG
-395 VTRIPDEAGEGN
+395 VTRIPDDAGEGN
-407 GAGIDTPGVTNF
+407 GAGIDSPGVTSF
-419 TRRAVVVSNPTT
+419 TRRAVIVSKPTT
-431 RELPPTSGTASQ
+431 REVPPASGTASQ

-453 GQDAEGTNANPL
+453 GQDGEGTNANPL
-465 TFTIADGGNNAAV
+465 TFTIADGGNNGAV

-486 ATYTPPGGGAPVTIT
+486 ATYTPPGNGAPVTIT

-514 NSSTLPTAQFPNGI
+514 NSTTLPTAQFPNGI
-528 APGGTLAINYNVSS
+528 APGGTLEINYNVSS
-542 GNVTTPTT
+542 GNVAAPAT
-550 VADAAAVGSTETT
+550 VADAAAVGSTETSV
-563 IVTLTPAGTNPPAVT
+563 VTLTPAGINAPAAT
-578 SVTDTTNVRGLS
+578 TVTDTTNVRGLT
-590 LVKAQ
+590 LVKSQA
-595 SLDATC
+595 LDATC
-601 SGTVASSTFVQTAID
+601 SGTVAASTFVDTVLEAK
-616 ATPDQCVIYRIQA
+616 PDQCVIYRIQA

-640 LTGVTI
+640 LNALTI
-646 SDLLSNFSAGA
+646 SDLLSNFSTGA
-657 DLVANSPATSATT
+657 DLVAGSPATSATA

-675 TASTTST
+675 IASTTST

-690 IVPQGV
+690 LVPQGV